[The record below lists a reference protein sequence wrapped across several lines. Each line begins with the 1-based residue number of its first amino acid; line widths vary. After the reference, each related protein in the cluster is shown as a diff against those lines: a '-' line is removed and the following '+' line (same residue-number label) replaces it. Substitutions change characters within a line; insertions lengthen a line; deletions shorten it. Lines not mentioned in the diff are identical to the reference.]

1 MNNNN
6 SLTVTIQP
14 PRAPA
19 KEFTLPKTEKVADVL
34 EALKAD
40 ADLKLAAD
48 GTYDLIFD
56 NRKLDPKRTLV
67 SYGIEDGAKIQ
78 VSADGGGV

>member
-1 MNNNN
+1 MNNDN
-6 SLTVTIQP
+6 SLTVIIQP

-19 KEFTLPKTEKVADVL
+19 KEYTFPKTDKVEDVL

-40 ADLKLAAD
+40 ADLKLAT
-48 GTYDLIFD
+48 GGKYDLVFD
-56 NRKLDPKRTLV
+56 NKKLDPKRPLI

>member
-1 MNNNN
+1 MNND
-6 SLTVTIQP
+6 STLTVTMQP

-19 KEFTLPKTEKVADVL
+19 KEFTFPKTEKAENVI

-40 ADLKLAAD
+40 ADLKLTA
-48 GTYDLIFD
+48 GGKYDLVFD
-56 NRKLDPKRTLV
+56 GRKLDPNRPLV
-67 SYGIEDGAKIQ
+67 SYGIEDGANIQ

>member
-1 MNNNN
+1 MNSDS

-19 KEFTLPKTEKVADVL
+19 KEFTFSKTEKVEDVL
-34 EALKAD
+34 DELKAD
-40 ADLKLAAD
+40 ADLKLAA
-48 GTYDLIFD
+48 GGKYDLVFE
-56 NRKLDPKRTLV
+56 NKKLDPKRPLV
-67 SYGIEDGAKIQ
+67 SYGIEDGANIQ